1 MRPGEK
7 ILLQC
12 PFIHH
17 KSHTKWCKIQLQLY
31 SQKTAH
37 NYPTSGFNKINL
49 KCAQHNCMDTAL
61 MMECRFIRVTI
72 QNWESKTINWQW
84 VSTPPAS
91 LVYTWE
97 NFKNNI
103 RSNLHFNCSKN
114 MSAGLPLLFSAS
126 VVSSNYPLKYSNF
139 TLDDELF
146 NLMREMNNSVPLILH
161 PFHPKVKCCAALGIW
176 IEQCSSCSRNL
187 GFKRPDLK
195 IWKNVVM
202 DYFNAPS
209 LDLTW
214 GNEEHLTVGWHICS
228 WQDQIII
235 QGVPGGMWNTS
246 GECSLC

>member
-84 VSTPPAS
+84 VSTPHWFIPERILKIISDPICTSTAA
-91 LVYTWE
+91 
-97 NFKNNI
+97 
-103 RSNLHFNCSKN
+103 KN

-202 DYFNAPS
+202 DYFNP
-209 LDLTW
+209 
-214 GNEEHLTVGWHICS
+214 
-228 WQDQIII
+228 
-235 QGVPGGMWNTS
+235 
-246 GECSLC
+246 